1 MIFANKIKQ
10 LMEEKQLL
18 QRHLAFALDI
28 DTPIYSKIE
37 RGDRRAKREQVFL
50 IAKFFDT
57 DEDKL
62 LAFWLA
68 DQVEEVLVN
77 AKDKTTDVFN
87 IVNNSFNNK

>member
-1 MIFANKIKQ
+1 MLFANKIKQ
-10 LMEEKQLL
+10 LREEKQLL

-28 DTPIYSKIE
+28 DTTMYSKIE

-50 IAKFFDT
+50 IAKLFDT

-77 AKDKTTDVFN
+77 DKDKTTDVFN